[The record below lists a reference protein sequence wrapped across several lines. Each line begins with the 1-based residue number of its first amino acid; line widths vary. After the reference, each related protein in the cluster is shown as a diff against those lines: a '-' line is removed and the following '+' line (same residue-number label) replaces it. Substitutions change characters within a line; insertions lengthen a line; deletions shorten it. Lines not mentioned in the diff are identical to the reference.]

1 MQQTSTIIRQRI
13 GLLGLALLFFFGS
26 ASPTQAQIELES
38 GDWSF
43 SLSGNINA
51 HYVYTVCDD
60 TPDPVSGAAL
70 LCTGDNKNS
79 VQNGL
84 LPAALVAGVSTT
96 QNGIDISG
104 TFGFYPGTISNT
116 NAGLGTPLIDMR
128 QVFVTFG
135 NERMGTFKLGRDF
148 GLFAFDAII
157 NDISL
162 VGVGPSASVANPL
175 NTTLGGIGYGYFYT
189 DALSQ
194 INYTTPGF
202 GGFTATAGVFQPLNL
217 GSLGTS
223 TITGESG
230 ATAPGFH
237 GKLNYGFDG
246 AATGFFSV
254 TAITQTIEASS
265 LDASGAPVLDNDGNL
280 QAEYQAFGTDAT
292 LNVNAGGFGFVGYG
306 YYASGMGTTI
316 LFFDAVDRFGNPRDS
331 YGGFAQLSYTFGD
344 TRVGANGGLSILSK
358 TDNDVDALLNQ
369 QLRLTG
375 GVYHALTPNL
385 QLVFET
391 SYFEAQNNDD
401 GVIDNLGFNAGV
413 FFAF

>member
-43 SLSGNINA
+43 SVSGNVNA
-51 HYVYTVCDD
+51 HYVFTVCDD
-60 TPDPVSGAAL
+60 SPGQVDGSAL

-96 QNGIDISG
+96 QNGIDING
-104 TFGFYPGTISNT
+104 TFGFYPGTVSNT

-148 GLFAFDAII
+148 GLFAFDPII

-162 VGVGPSASVANPL
+162 VGVGPTASVANPL
-175 NTTLGGIGYGYFYT
+175 NTSLGGIGYGYFYT

-194 INYTTPGF
+194 INYTTPSF
-202 GGFTATAGVFQPLNL
+202 SGFTATAGVFQPLNL

-230 ATAPGFH
+230 SDLPGIH
-237 GKLNYGFDG
+237 GKLNYAFDG
-246 AATGFFSV
+246 NATGFFSV
-254 TAITQTIEASS
+254 TAITQSVEA
-265 LDASGAPVLDNDGNL
+265 LGTGPNGNPVLAD
-280 QAEYQAFGTDAT
+280 YQAFGTDAT
-292 LNVNAGGFGFVGYG
+292 FNINVGGFGFLGYG

-316 LFFDAVDRFGNPRDS
+316 LFYEAVDAFGNERDS
-331 YGGFAQLSYTFGD
+331 YGGLAQLSYTFGD
-344 TRVGANGGLSILSK
+344 TRVGVNGGLSILDE
-358 TDNDVDALLNQ
+358 TDAESGPANTNLNQ

-391 SYFEAQNNDD
+391 SYFEAQSHAD